1 MPVTGNIPTQSE
13 EDASLITPPDRK
25 RPLAASVNVNN
36 KSFLVNSKTRAVLS
50 DVHFDVY
57 QREFLTIL
65 GPSGC
70 GKTTLLRLIA
80 GLDTTYDG
88 SIIVGGK
95 PVSGPGRDRGFMFQ
109 ESRLLPWLRVE
120 RNISFA
126 ISSDVPRVKK
136 SKIVDAALRLV
147 GLSEYGRAWPSQLSG
162 GMAKRVALARAIV
175 NLPYLLLLDEPL
187 TALDS
192 PTKYGLQ
199 DEIARIHVAEKEMTT
214 ILVTHDVDE
223 AVYLSDRIL
232 VLSPMGSKVLV
243 EIPVPL
249 TRPRDRTSGEY
260 RVICSAVTNDIFEQ
274 WWKASAQAS

>member
-1 MPVTGNIPTQSE
+1 
-13 EDASLITPPDRK
+13 
-25 RPLAASVNVNN
+25 
-36 KSFLVNSKTRAVLS
+36 
-50 DVHFDVY
+50 
-57 QREFLTIL
+57 
-65 GPSGC
+65 
-70 GKTTLLRLIA
+70 
-80 GLDTTYDG
+80 
-88 SIIVGGK
+88 
-95 PVSGPGRDRGFMFQ
+95 MFQ

-126 ISSDVPRVKK
+126 ISSDIPRVKK
-136 SKIVDAALRLV
+136 AKIVDAALRLV
-147 GLSEYGRAWPSQLSG
+147 GLTEYGRAWPSQLSG

-274 WWKASAQAS
+274 WWKASAQVS